1 MKLIFRTGALSL
13 AALFI
18 ISFSYKSAIDGGE
31 KKKELKWRS
40 WNDGYN
46 EVKKEGKI
54 GLVDVYTDWCG
65 WCKRMD
71 RDTYE
76 DKDIVKK
83 VNRDF
88 IPIKFNPEQQGVY
101 YIDSNEYSGPQL
113 YAMLSNNQRSGFPT
127 TFFLIPKGGVMY
139 VERVPGYQG
148 PDAFENILDK
158 IVAYAQQSQQPSV
171 PPTPANNR

>member
-1 MKLIFRTGALSL
+1 MKLVYKIGALSVV
-13 AALFI
+13 ALLVV
-18 ISFSYKSAIDGGE
+18 SFSYRPAVDGGE
-31 KKKELKWRS
+31 GKKELKWRT
-40 WNDGYN
+40 WNDGYA
-46 EVKKEGKI
+46 ELKKEGKI

-76 DKDIVKK
+76 DKGIVKQIK
-83 VNRDF
+83 RDF
-88 IPIKFNPEQQGVY
+88 IPIKFNPEAEGIY
-101 YIDSNEYSGPQL
+101 YIDNNAYSGPQL
-113 YAMLSNNQRSGFPT
+113 YYMLANNQRSGFPT

-139 VERVPGYQG
+139 VERIPGYQG
-148 PDAFENILDK
+148 PDAFEGILNK